1 MNNNDKRRSN
11 MNNRI
16 FNNVTYNYSDNFNT
30 ISEDP
35 QKIINLDT
43 KLYNDILSN
52 NFIVGNNTRNNNNN
66 IEDVCSMD
74 LTDHK
79 FQFQYRNFQ
88 NPNIYNNTF
97 MHGGINSRII
107 NINCN
112 N

>member
-1 MNNNDKRRSN
+1 MNNNDKRRSK
-11 MNNRI
+11 MSNRML
-16 FNNVTYNYSDNFNT
+16 NNVTYNCSDYFNT
-30 ISEDP
+30 ISENP

-52 NFIVGNNTRNNNNN
+52 DFIVGDNTRNNNN
-66 IEDVCSMD
+66 IEDISSID

-97 MHGGINSRII
+97 MQGGINSRII